1 MLKEENVEKKNS
13 MQNSGKLQT
22 KSSGNFPSKCFLFLR
37 GIAITKKKLKKLR
50 KLEKDHDRDVHP
62 LPTRTKPDITLTK
75 FL

>member
-50 KLEKDHDRDVHP
+50 KRP
-62 LPTRTKPDITLTK
+62 
-75 FL
+75 